1 MLSKDES
8 KTESE
13 VAIEEVEKTNIERE
27 GWQADELGE
36 QSAYQDATEFARQIV
51 RGDESKGDPDKRDI
65 VGSIPL
71 IETTDGMPHRKT
83 PEEKAEELETK

>member
-1 MLSKDES
+1 MLLKDES
-8 KTESE
+8 KIENE
-13 VAIEEVEKTNIERE
+13 VVTDEVEKTNIERE

-36 QSAYQDATEFARQIV
+36 QSAYQDSTEFARQIV

-65 VGSIPL
+65 AGSIPL

-83 PEEKAEELETK
+83 PEENAEESETK